1 MKYLK
6 TIYLLL
12 CCTLALA
19 ACSDD
24 DENSASGALSITTP
38 AYTNVGYNKA
48 TLSANISGTEGVNI
62 VKRGF
67 CYGTASHPDIYDTT
81 SEVRGSEISTTLTG
95 LTPQTRYYVRAFVT
109 LYNEE
114 PRYSE
119 ETSFT
124 TPAETLS
131 DELAA
136 YEAPTY
142 VDDYTSFSAWSNRYD
157 WNLANVH
164 DPTVMK
170 ADDGYYY
177 MYQTDA
183 SYGNAHSGNGHF
195 THGVPKTSSTG
206 STWEQP

>member
-67 CYGTASHPDIYDTT
+67 CYATASHPDIYDTT

-95 LTPQTRYYVRAFVT
+95 LTPQTTYYVRAFVT

-114 PRYSE
+114 P
-119 ETSFT
+119 
-124 TPAETLS
+124 
-131 DELAA
+131 
-136 YEAPTY
+136 
-142 VDDYTSFSAWSNRYD
+142 
-157 WNLANVH
+157 
-164 DPTVMK
+164 
-170 ADDGYYY
+170 
-177 MYQTDA
+177 
-183 SYGNAHSGNGHF
+183 
-195 THGVPKTSSTG
+195 
-206 STWEQP
+206 

>member
-67 CYGTASHPDIYDTT
+67 CYGTASPSGHLMTRPPK
-81 SEVRGSEISTTLTG
+81 SEDRKSVR
-95 LTPQTRYYVRAFVT
+95 P
-109 LYNEE
+109 
-114 PRYSE
+114 
-119 ETSFT
+119 
-124 TPAETLS
+124 
-131 DELAA
+131 
-136 YEAPTY
+136 
-142 VDDYTSFSAWSNRYD
+142 
-157 WNLANVH
+157 
-164 DPTVMK
+164 
-170 ADDGYYY
+170 
-177 MYQTDA
+177 
-183 SYGNAHSGNGHF
+183 
-195 THGVPKTSSTG
+195 
-206 STWEQP
+206 